1 MSQKLSNAMGQN
13 LFSQSEQCS
22 SQNTNNNQKDKN
34 MNRYAAILQ
43 ICDAV
48 VESIK
53 AAGAMGAP
61 SGVIYA
67 SLMQFGCNLSQY
79 ESLIGILVKAG
90 KIRQEGDL
98 LFAI

>member
-1 MSQKLSNAMGQN
+1 
-13 LFSQSEQCS
+13 
-22 SQNTNNNQKDKN
+22 

-53 AAGAMGAP
+53 AAGPMGAP

-67 SLMQFGCNLSQY
+67 SLMVFGCNLEQY
-79 ESLIGILVKAG
+79 HSLLSILTKAG
-90 KIRQEGDL
+90 KIRQQGDL

>member
-1 MSQKLSNAMGQN
+1 
-13 LFSQSEQCS
+13 
-22 SQNTNNNQKDKN
+22 

-90 KIRQEGDL
+90 KIRKQGDL
-98 LFAI
+98 LFAIWAMFLPEHQPQPERQKWI